1 MSVFKPTFFPTK
13 FFIDQLFFRLA
24 FFCTFQ
30 GGRNLI
36 YFPPFSVKN
45 EWPQFSALFFGK
57 RGRKLIFCLGGGRRA
72 EGGFTWGQYLNI
84 FFMENFTNFYQIIF
98 FFIIFIRMICSLCTI
113 SKHLALKNTKH
124 DALKLIHWEAWCC
137 SLAGSAYQ
145 VWEAF
150 TSPSSVV
157 EPTVACLTGTNVPC
171 LGRANRTGNLGV
183 WTHFRNHKS
192 ADLPLLQGAEFTAR
206 CHVLPGSRR
215 GSRRSTIQ
223 LAEGGH
229 LFLPPNSDHLAPLQG
244 WGGWRVMIEHS
255 WGFSR
260 SFSFF
265 SRNFMARLLCS
276 RSKFFSQKLFSPSC
290 ISSHGW
296 GRWFLLLLGWGRQGS
311 LPPGFHGEGEVVP
324 NCQREG
330 EGRTL
335 ASQHLAKVQ
344 ALGCKWHIFRCCSHF
359 HSLFLS

>member
-1 MSVFKPTFFPTK
+1 MKISVLDISYYSRGWGKNMNSNEDDSENMFFSYFSSSFK
-13 FFIDQLFFRLA
+13 LFFAVVSFNILSRAAHETKTLY
-24 FFCTFQ
+24 Q
-30 GGRNLI
+30 KGSHPWEKP
-36 YFPPFSVKN
+36 FPSY
-45 EWPQFSALFFGK
+45 
-57 RGRKLIFCLGGGRRA
+57 I
-72 EGGFTWGQYLNI
+72 
-84 FFMENFTNFYQIIF
+84 

-157 EPTVACLTGTNVPC
+157 EPAVACLTGTNVPC

-206 CHVLPGSRR
+206 CHLLPGSRR

-229 LFLPPNSDHLAPLQG
+229 LLLPPNSDHLAPLQG